1 MIGIKYSDASI
12 QLNGCYNDV
21 DNYKQV
27 LIKNF
32 GYKNKNITVLFDKT
46 NYIYPTKNNII
57 KYINKL
63 ITRSHEENINEIT
76 IFYSGHGTSID
87 TLNDLY
93 EKDNQNE
100 CIVPVDYN
108 TSGYILDNEMNKLLS
123 KFNIKTKIICI
134 FDCCNSGT
142 CADLPTCFSYEDN
155 EIIEDTFNGKIMNN
169 KNIFVLSG
177 CKDNEESF
185 DTNKGGLFTR
195 SLIDTLHDNNYNCTI
210 GSLLIGIN
218 NKLDKYLRNYNK
230 KLLQNPVLSVSLS
243 NCNENTIVFSKNN
256 TFNKV
261 TKYLPTIYQNNV
273 INPSIIKYNNT
284 FDIIYKI
291 KKIEKSIKMLTSKIQ
306 NIMNIYI

>member
-1 MIGIKYSDASI
+1 MNQDNKFALMIGIKYSDASI

-21 DNYKQV
+21 NNYKQV
-27 LIKNF
+27 LIKKF
-32 GYKNKNITVLFDKT
+32 GYKDKNITVLFDKT

-63 ITRSHEENINEIT
+63 ITRSHQENFDEIT
-76 IFYSGHGTSID
+76 IFYSGHGTSSPD
-87 TLNDLY
+87 TLNDPY
-93 EKDNQNE
+93 EKDHQNE

-108 TSGYILDNEMNKLLS
+108 TSGYIFDNEMNKLLS

-142 CADLPTCFSYEDN
+142 CADLPTCFLYEN
-155 EIIEDTFNGKIMNN
+155 NKIIKDTFNGKTMNN
-169 KNIFVLSG
+169 KNIFLLSG
-177 CKDNEESF
+177 CKDNQETF
-185 DTNKGGLFTR
+185 DTNQNGLFTR

-218 NKLDKYLRNYNK
+218 NKLDKHLSNYNK

-291 KKIEKSIKMLTSKIQ
+291 RI
-306 NIMNIYI
+306 